1 MGVELRVALVA
12 GALFLLFYVF
22 KKVRSTP
29 VQVTDTIFWFLSAV
43 VLVLLAIFPDIA
55 FVCADLLGIQSPANF
70 IFTVLVAALII
81 RVFLSSMEIAVLKNR
96 VNELS
101 QEVALK
107 ERALQTDK
115 VEVRGDIDD

>member
-1 MGVELRVALVA
+1 MSEHCFFCFTCLKRSEVLR
-12 GALFLLFYVF
+12 
-22 KKVRSTP
+22 
-29 VQVTDTIFWFLSAV
+29 FLSAAI
-43 VLVLLAIFPDIA
+43 LVLLAIFPDIT

-70 IFTVLVAALII
+70 IFTVLVAALIV